1 MRIFKNSL
9 ILLILLLT
17 FSFVSQPALA
27 AGKVNLNTASLEQL
41 IELPGVGEKIAQAII
56 EYRNTKKFATVD
68 EAINVKGLGEKKL
81 AKIRD
86 QLTVA
91 DSK

>member
-1 MRIFKNSL
+1 MRILKNFFI
-9 ILLILLLT
+9 ILTLLLT

-41 IELPGVGEKIAQAII
+41 IELPGVGEKTAQAII
-56 EYRNTKKFATVD
+56 EYRNTKKFASVD

>member
-1 MRIFKNSL
+1 MRILKNFFI
-9 ILLILLLT
+9 ILTLLLT
-17 FSFVSQPALA
+17 FSFVSQPTLA

-41 IELPGVGEKIAQAII
+41 IELPGVGEKTAQAII
-56 EYRNTKKFATVD
+56 EYRNTKKFASVD

>member
-1 MRIFKNSL
+1 MRILKNFFI
-9 ILLILLLT
+9 ILTLLLT
-17 FSFVSQPALA
+17 FSFVNQPALA

-41 IELPGVGEKIAQAII
+41 IELPGVGEKTAQAII
-56 EYRNTKKFATVD
+56 EYRNTKKFASVD